1 LHDAGGIVAD
11 EGMQSGAI
19 RDEMKWDEWVTTPN
33 HFGGILVINA

>member
-19 RDEMKWDEWVTTPN
+19 RDEIKWIGVTTPN